1 MPDEN
6 SNGYRYLIVGLG
18 NPGPEYERTPHNLG
32 FLAVD
37 RLAERHGIRITRS
50 EAKALSGVGT
60 MNGVPVVLAKPQTFM
75 NLSGPSVKQL
85 LVKHSL
91 GIGNLILVV
100 DELALPW
107 MNIRIRS
114 KGSAGGHNGTKSV
127 IEALGSQEF
136 SRLRLGISPEHPIA
150 DAAKFVLAPIR
161 RAQLEELDLLLGQ
174 AADAVESIIANGV
187 EKSMTAYN
195 RRAGGTE
202 KIQE

>member
-1 MPDEN
+1 MPEAN
-6 SNGYRYLIVGLG
+6 TSGYLIVGLG
-18 NPGPEYERTPHNLG
+18 NPGPEYEQTPHNLG

-37 RLAERHGIRITRS
+37 RLAQRHGIRMTRS

-60 MNGVPVVLAKPQTFM
+60 LNGVPVVLAKPQTFM
-75 NLSGPSVKQL
+75 NLSGTSVKQL
-85 LVKHSL
+85 LEKHSL
-91 GIGNLILVV
+91 SIGSLILVV

-114 KGSAGGHNGTKSV
+114 KGSAGGHNGVKSV
-127 IEALGSQEF
+127 IEALGTQEF
-136 SRLRLGISPEHPIA
+136 SRLRLGISSEHPIS

>member
-1 MPDEN
+1 M
-6 SNGYRYLIVGLG
+6 
-18 NPGPEYERTPHNLG
+18 
-32 FLAVD
+32 
-37 RLAERHGIRITRS
+37 
-50 EAKALSGVGT
+50 
-60 MNGVPVVLAKPQTFM
+60 
-75 NLSGPSVKQL
+75 
-85 LVKHSL
+85 
-91 GIGNLILVV
+91 
-100 DELALPW
+100 
-107 MNIRIRS
+107 
-114 KGSAGGHNGTKSV
+114 